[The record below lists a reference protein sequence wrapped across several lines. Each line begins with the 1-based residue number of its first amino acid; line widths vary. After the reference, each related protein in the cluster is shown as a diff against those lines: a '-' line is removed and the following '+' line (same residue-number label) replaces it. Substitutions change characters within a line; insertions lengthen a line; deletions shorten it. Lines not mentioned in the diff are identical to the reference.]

1 MTKSS
6 FVPRALLAALAIA
19 ATGCAHQP
27 PASLTGQLNVMQLAS
42 DMGYNQPRVMNGQT
56 LYCQNEELTGS
67 MVPKVACI
75 NSDEVVAKA
84 RAQGDLLKYLSAPP
98 NAVSRPGA

>member
-1 MTKSS
+1 MTKSP
-6 FVPRALLAALAIA
+6 FVPMALLAALAIA

-42 DMGYNQPRVMNGQT
+42 DMGYNQPRVVNGQT

-67 MVPKVACI
+67 MVPKVTCI

-84 RAQGDLLKYLSAPP
+84 RAQGDLLRQMASPPSAPQ
-98 NAVSRPGA
+98 RPGG